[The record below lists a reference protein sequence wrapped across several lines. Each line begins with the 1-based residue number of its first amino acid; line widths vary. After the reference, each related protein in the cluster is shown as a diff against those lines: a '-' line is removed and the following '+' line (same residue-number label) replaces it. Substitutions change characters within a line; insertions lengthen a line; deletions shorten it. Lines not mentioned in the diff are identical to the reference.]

1 MSTKTTG
8 KPGAPLILGSSS
20 RYRRELLQRLRI
32 PFDVVSPA
40 IDEAALPHE
49 APRATALRLALAKAS
64 AIVARFPNALV
75 IGSDQVADADGI
87 AVGKPGSHAGAIAQ
101 LHALSGRT
109 VVFHTA
115 LALVNGATGRTHSE
129 VVDVVST
136 FRTLQADEIADY
148 VAREKPYDCA
158 GSVKSEGLGIALFA
172 QIRSDDPTALVGLPL
187 IALTRMLRAEGVA
200 VLAPKRTDDQ

>member
-8 KPGAPLILGSSS
+8 KPGPPLILGSSS

-40 IDEAALPHE
+40 IDETALPHE
-49 APRATALRLALAKAS
+49 APRATALRLALAKAN
-64 AIVARFPNALV
+64 AIVAKFPNALV
-75 IGSDQVADADGI
+75 IGSDQVADAEGT
-87 AVGKPGSHAGAIAQ
+87 AVGKPGSHEGAIAQ

-129 VVDVVST
+129 VVDVVSK
-136 FRTLQADEIADY
+136 FRTLHAGEISDY

-187 IALTRMLRAEGVA
+187 IALTRMLLAEGVA
-200 VLAPKRTDDQ
+200 VLATDRTDDQ